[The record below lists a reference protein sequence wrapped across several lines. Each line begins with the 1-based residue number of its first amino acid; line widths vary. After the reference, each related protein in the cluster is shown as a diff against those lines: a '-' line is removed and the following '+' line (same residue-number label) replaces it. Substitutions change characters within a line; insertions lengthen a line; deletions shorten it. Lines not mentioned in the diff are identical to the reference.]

1 MRTTLTPGRLYALLS
16 WEFKQ
21 ARPAQCTS
29 CRSPFP
35 YLVERPDGAC
45 ANWYVSG
52 FSECRHGC
60 HVALAAIVA
69 RMWTNYDLQDLT
81 AAAQEFPDD
90 RMRRGRDPIWNHL
103 NREGLMKKA

>member
-16 WEFKQ
+16 WEYKK
-21 ARPAQCTS
+21 ARPARCTS

-35 YLVERPDGAC
+35 YLVERPDADS

-60 HVALAAIVA
+60 HAVIAEIMARLWEDYDIV
-69 RMWTNYDLQDLT
+69 DLT
-81 AAAQEFPDD
+81 ATPKEFPDD
-90 RMRRGRDPIWNHL
+90 RMRRGRDPIWNYLH
-103 NREGLMKKA
+103 R